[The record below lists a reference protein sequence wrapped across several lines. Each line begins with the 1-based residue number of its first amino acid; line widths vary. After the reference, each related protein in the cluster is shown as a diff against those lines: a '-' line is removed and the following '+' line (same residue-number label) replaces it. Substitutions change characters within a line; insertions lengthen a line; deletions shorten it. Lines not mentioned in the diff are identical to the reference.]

1 MNKSQLIE
9 SMAHKMDVDK
19 EVAENSLNAF
29 IDTITE
35 ALQNGEKVN
44 IIGFGTFEL
53 RDRKPRKGVNP
64 RTGESVDI
72 AASKMPALKI
82 GQAYKKLFNE

>member
-9 SMAHKMDVDK
+9 SMATKLDTDK
-19 EVAENSLNAF
+19 KTAENSLNAF

-35 ALQNGEKVN
+35 ALQAGEKVN

-53 RDRKPRKGVNP
+53 RERAA
-64 RTGESVDI
+64 RTGKNPQTGEVIEI
-72 AASKMPALKI
+72 AASKTPALKV
-82 GQAYKKLFNE
+82 GKTYKKLFNE